1 MDRAGPP
8 LWAALHT
15 LAFAYPEQATAQ
27 DRQWSRAFV
36 ESLAHLLP
44 CAQCRVHFQRLLEHD
59 LPLRNATRDEFARW
73 TVDAHNTV
81 NARLG
86 KPHVSYEEAR
96 RRYALPDD
104 VCASARTAPTRP
116 CAPAAH
122 PRLSSPLRALFAA
135 RTAIDVG
142 MIVLTGVLLAAI
154 AALLVISAARAQS
167 APHAPAAVV
176 PTVRAWRPALPVPA
190 RPHVRVAE
198 A

>member
-1 MDRAGPP
+1 MDRVGPP

-44 CAQCRVHFQRLLEHD
+44 CAQCRAHFQRLLEHD
-59 LPLRNATRDEFARW
+59 LPLRNATRDEFAHW
-73 TVDAHNTV
+73 TVDAHNAV

-86 KPHVSYEEAR
+86 KPCVSYEEAR
-96 RRYALPDD
+96 RRYALPDG
-104 VCASARTAPTRP
+104 VCASAWTAPARP
-116 CAPAAH
+116 CALAAH
-122 PRLSSPLRALFAA
+122 SRPPSPLHGLFAA

-142 MIVLTGVLLAAI
+142 MVVLACVLLAAI
-154 AALLVISAARAQS
+154 AALLVVSAARAQP

-176 PTVRAWRPALPVPA
+176 SIASARRPTPPASEWSHA
-190 RPHVRVAE
+190 RIAG